1 MPAPDPT
8 SQFSAQVKAHV
19 FQGGRVRSV
28 PPHLPLLRE
37 ATLQGGFV
45 WADIPGKSS
54 SPQLSADLLLAQDA
68 FDLHPLAIEDALQAR
83 QRAKVEPYS
92 DFWFVVIRSASLAQG
107 EESSPG
113 NPAPHLALHETAL
126 FIGERFVLS
135 VRHDPAF
142 TSEDIV
148 GRWENVPE
156 GWRAAS
162 SSLVYVII
170 DALVD
175 SFEPLVDSL
184 SEQLRAIRQTLS
196 TERAL
201 KPHTCS
207 VFFGWK
213 RWRRKLTA
221 WPCRCAT

>member
-1 MPAPDPT
+1 M
-8 SQFSAQVKAHV
+8 
-19 FQGGRVRSV
+19 
-28 PPHLPLLRE
+28 
-37 ATLQGGFV
+37 
-45 WADIPGKSS
+45 
-54 SPQLSADLLLAQDA
+54 
-68 FDLHPLAIEDALQAR
+68 
-83 QRAKVEPYS
+83 
-92 DFWFVVIRSASLAQG
+92 
-107 EESSPG
+107 
-113 NPAPHLALHETAL
+113 
-126 FIGERFVLS
+126 
-135 VRHDPAF
+135 
-142 TSEDIV
+142 
-148 GRWENVPE
+148 PE